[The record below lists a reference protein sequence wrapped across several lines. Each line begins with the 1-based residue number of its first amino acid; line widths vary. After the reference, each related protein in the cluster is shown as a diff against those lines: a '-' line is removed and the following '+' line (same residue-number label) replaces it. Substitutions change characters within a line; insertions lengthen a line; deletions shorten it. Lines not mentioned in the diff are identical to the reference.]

1 MGVARFASQARKT
14 TGTCVTHEAVVR
26 PAPPRRLSARILA
39 ATRNT
44 CRPFGLRGGGCEGA
58 LSAVPLRTDGRRVVL
73 PTTGRRQRLLQWGTP
88 QSRSTRPRIERGW
101 LQLLVPRIWV
111 GSGVDL

>member
-1 MGVARFASQARKT
+1 MGKAMNFFIR
-14 TGTCVTHEAVVR
+14 GTCSRLSRHEAIVR

-39 ATRNT
+39 ATPNNR
-44 CRPFGLRGGGCEGA
+44 RPFGQRGGGCEGA

-73 PTTGRRQRLLQWGTP
+73 PTTGRRQRLLQRATP

-101 LQLLVPRIWV
+101 LQLLVPRI
-111 GSGVDL
+111 